1 MKSKTPEQIAEI
13 ARLKKELKDV
23 KRLLADEILDHRI
36 DIATLEVASE
46 IYHFDP
52 VALKKKERW
61 YEIAHRVTETGVNGD
76 ESTKLKVR
84 PVCSRL
90 GYSRQAYYRE
100 RTERRREAVNEALIV
115 DAVVRARIVHPR
127 CGTRKLLKYTKDDL
141 ERAGLSVGRDRF
153 FEIMRTHDM
162 LVKRRKA
169 FVPHT
174 THWDASLPVSRNLL
188 ANRIVDGPNQAFV
201 ADITYIRTAEGFL
214 YLSLVTDYFSKDIV
228 GWHLADDLT
237 AEGCLK
243 ALEVA
248 CRIIPP
254 GATVIHHSDRGCQ
267 YASRAYREKL
277 DALGMLSSMT
287 EELHCYENSV
297 AERVNGI
304 LKGEYGLDVE
314 FESSDLALKAVSHV
328 IDVYNNLRIHESLGY
343 VTPARARREPE
354 FVRDRIV
361 AIQKAA
367 QVRRKD
373 YAEKKAAAL
382 AAARKAA

>member
-1 MKSKTPEQIAEI
+1 M
-13 ARLKKELKDV
+13 
-23 KRLLADEILDHRI
+23 
-36 DIATLEVASE
+36 
-46 IYHFDP
+46 
-52 VALKKKERW
+52 
-61 YEIAHRVTETGVNGD
+61 TETGVNGD
-76 ESTKLKVR
+76 ERTKLKVR

-141 ERAGLSVGRDRF
+141 ARAGLSVGRDRF
-153 FEIMRTHDM
+153 FEILRTHDM

-188 ANRIVDGPNQAFV
+188 ANRIIDGPNQAFV
-201 ADITYIRTAEGFL
+201 ADITYIRTSEGFL

-243 ALEVA
+243 ALEMAYRV
-248 CRIIPP
+248 IPP
-254 GATVIHHSDRGCQ
+254 GATVVHHSDRGCQ
-267 YASRAYREKL
+267 YASRAYRERL

-314 FESSDLALKAVSHV
+314 FESSDVALKAVSHV

-343 VTPARARREPE
+343 VTPARARREPD
-354 FVRDRIV
+354 FVRERIV

-367 QVRRKD
+367 QARRKD
-373 YAEKKAAAL
+373 YAEKRAAAL

>member
-248 CRIIPP
+248 YRIIPP

-373 YAEKKAAAL
+373 YAEKKAAAF